1 MIKKFI
7 VETKFNGVR
16 LDDFVTIKIGLTKNQ
31 VQKLIAH
38 YQVLVNNTLVKK
50 SNLLKSQD
58 IVTINL
64 STLIEK
70 SDFLSPINLNLEI
83 IYEDQYLA
91 VINKPANLIVH
102 PSVSFR
108 GVTLI
113 NGLLYQLKDFI
124 KMPLSE
130 RMGIIHRLDKDTT
143 GLILVGKTIE
153 VVEKM
158 QQLLQN
164 KGIIRIYYALIEG
177 FLDQAGTIILP
188 IKRDHRNPLKMSV
201 ASQGKIA
208 ITHFTTLKK
217 INNYSLLE
225 IQLET
230 GRTHQIRVHLSY
242 LKHPIIGDNLYN
254 SKKYSVS
261 SQLLHAKKLYFNH
274 PWTGKRLQFDIP
286 LPQKFKE
293 FIQFLE

>member
-1 MIKKFI
+1 M
-7 VETKFNGVR
+7 ETKFNGVR

-31 VQKLIAH
+31 VQKLITR
-38 YQVLVNNTLVKK
+38 YQVLVNNALVKK

-70 SDFLSPINLNLEI
+70 SNFLFPINLNLEI

-164 KGIIRIYYALIEG
+164 KGITRIYYALIEG
-177 FLDQAGTIILP
+177 FLDQTGTIILP

-201 ASQGKIA
+201 VSQGKIA

-225 IQLET
+225 IKLET